1 MGRDASTSTC
11 PQNPPLCPSI
21 QLWLQMEPKH
31 SGPETPPS
39 TARRGSSPPPR
50 VGGSESSQHVGLT
63 PGEEAEGQSSP
74 HLDPS
79 CHLLAPHQTRTQA
92 LLCPSPG
99 QPLAFRPRPEEEEDR
114 FGHFLADISQGQ
126 SRPRSP
132 PTGPSCQMKS
142 GFLSG
147 FGKLQ
152 TRVER
157 KQRQVRRLGPA
168 RPLSRGQ
175 LRSARRWGGR
185 KGKVLLVQSWCLWQS
200 SWVQSQAVHGARRL
214 EPK

>member
-1 MGRDASTSTC
+1 MASCQERRPFAQRRFHLHLPSESASLPIHPALVTNGAQALRPRD
-11 PQNPPLCPSI
+11 
-21 QLWLQMEPKH
+21 
-31 SGPETPPS
+31 PS

-79 CHLLAPHQTRTQA
+79 CHLFAPHQMRTQG

-99 QPLAFRPRPEEEEDR
+99 QPLAFYPRPEEEEDR

-126 SRPRSP
+126 SRPWSP

-200 SWVQSQAVHGARRL
+200 S
-214 EPK
+214 